1 MLLKAAS
8 EFDIL
13 DLLSIGIFFY
23 MPRIANHWQEKVTEL
38 KNICIHL
45 QQDLQNPNLT
55 DAPNNLKCNLF
66 DPSFWRLHVTR

>member
-8 EFDIL
+8 VFDIL
-13 DLLSIGIFFY
+13 HLLSIGIFFY
-23 MPRIANHWQEKVTEL
+23 MPRIANHWQETATKPE
-38 KNICIHL
+38 KHIHL

-66 DPSFWRLHVTR
+66 DPSFWRLYVTR